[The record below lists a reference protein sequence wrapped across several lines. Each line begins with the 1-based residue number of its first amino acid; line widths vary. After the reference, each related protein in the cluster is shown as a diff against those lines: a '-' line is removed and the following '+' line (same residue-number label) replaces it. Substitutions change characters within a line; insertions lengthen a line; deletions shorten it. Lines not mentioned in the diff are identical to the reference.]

1 MARHTHQDLSSRRS
15 LAGFTYLW
23 VLLCVA
29 VISVGLVVASEVWV
43 LSAQRERREQ
53 QEWVGQQ
60 FVQAIG
66 SYHDGGPAGLYAY
79 PTSLEQLLEDRRFA
93 VPRRHLRRIY
103 LDPFT
108 GAANWEPVN
117 CGGRGICGVRSTAA
131 LPSPP
136 TEYVWNRRNFQ

>member
-1 MARHTHQDLSSRRS
+1 MTRHASHRSSSRRS
-15 LAGFTYLW
+15 QAGFTYLW
-23 VLLCVA
+23 VLMGVA
-29 VISVGLVVASEVWV
+29 IMGVGLVAATEVWV

-66 SYHDGGPAGLYAY
+66 SYHDGGPAGLHAY
-79 PTSLEQLLEDRRFA
+79 PDSFEQLLEDRRFA

-103 LDPFT
+103 RDPLT
-108 GAANWEPVN
+108 GSANWEPVT

-136 TEYVWNRRNFQ
+136 TEYVWSRPKL